1 MIKDEA
7 LEIIETCL
15 GKYRQS
21 DYSELILKIGKQEI
35 FEGFGRD
42 GRKYQIEID
51 FFFDDEITK
60 NLRVTAMIS
69 YSLVTDF
76 SPIVSDFI
84 IAPNGKFIGE

>member
-35 FEGFGRD
+35 F
-42 GRKYQIEID
+42 
-51 FFFDDEITK
+51 
-60 NLRVTAMIS
+60 
-69 YSLVTDF
+69 
-76 SPIVSDFI
+76 
-84 IAPNGKFIGE
+84 